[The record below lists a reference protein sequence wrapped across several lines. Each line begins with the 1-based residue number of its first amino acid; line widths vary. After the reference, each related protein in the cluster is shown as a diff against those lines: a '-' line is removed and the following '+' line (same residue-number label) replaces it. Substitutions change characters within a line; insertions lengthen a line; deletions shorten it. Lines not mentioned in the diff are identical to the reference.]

1 MGWRRGLSNLK
12 KVNISRTYARPG
24 LGKVTEVELHH
35 FSDAS
40 TSGYGQCLY
49 LRLKN
54 ESKDVHVTLAMGKSR
69 VSPLKITTIPRL
81 ELTAAVDVT
90 EFFWT
95 ASKVVLGYI
104 NNEARRFH
112 MFVANRVQRI
122 HLSTVPQQWRYVPT
136 KDNPADHVS
145 RGLTVDEIISSD
157 WFTGKKFLWNKE
169 IVLPANEITELQ
181 PSDSEVRC
189 SQILKGALRKLR
201 NF

>member
-1 MGWRRGLSNLK
+1 MVHDGMEKRSEQLEKL
-12 KVNISRTYARPG
+12 NISRTYARPG
-24 LGKVTEVELHH
+24 FGKITEVELHH

-40 TSGYGQCLY
+40 TSGYGQCSY

-54 ESKDVHVTLAMGKSR
+54 ESKDVNVALAMGKSR
-69 VSPLKITTIPRL
+69 VSPSKITTIPRL

-95 ASKVVLGYI
+95 DSKVVLGYI

-145 RGLTVDEIISSD
+145 RGLTVD
-157 WFTGKKFLWNKE
+157 
-169 IVLPANEITELQ
+169 
-181 PSDSEVRC
+181 
-189 SQILKGALRKLR
+189 
-201 NF
+201 